1 MNLYQTISGELRQA
15 ITGKLLKPGDRILS
29 IKEMKEKYGVSHIT
43 VLRVYKELAAE
54 KLIECRHGQGYFV
67 CAPAARQRPVFGRF
81 ACFVRAMR
89 PPRLTD
95 NYFNEINMGIQMEA
109 ASRRIDLLLSH
120 RTALLDAYIPTAEIQ
135 NELKNAMLAA
145 AENTDGFLL
154 DERISDEV
162 IADVIE
168 KTRKPMVLLNRHTDL
183 PVNIVRPDNES
194 GLRMLLDMGRKMKYS
209 QFVFC
214 AQATL
219 GESYNPVSNYNAMIR
234 DAAFRELV
242 PDSEG
247 EVVND
252 CLQVPLEVFLRRIST
267 VYQRRRKNGRVLL
280 ICTSDTL
287 AEELC
292 PYFCPQ
298 GTAPDDLGIAGMDGL
313 DCSRLCRPK
322 LVTMKTDTLDMGRKA
337 VELLQDSINGTDSYA
352 PAVFLAPMVFT
363 PGGTMN

>member
-15 ITGKLLKPGDRILS
+15 ISGKQLKPGDRILS

-54 KLIECRHGQGYFV
+54 KLIECRRGQGYFV
-67 CAPAARQRPVFGRF
+67 CASSARQRPVFGRF
-81 ACFVRAMR
+81 ACFVRVMR
-89 PPRLTD
+89 PPCHSD

-109 ASRRIDLLLSH
+109 ASRRIDLQLPH

-135 NELKNAMLAA
+135 DELKNTMLAA
-145 AENTDGFLL
+145 AENADGFLL
-154 DERISDEV
+154 DERISDEM
-162 IADVIE
+162 IAEVIE
-168 KTRKPMVLLNRHTDL
+168 KTRKPMVLLNRHTAL
-183 PVNIVRPDNES
+183 PVNIVRPDNEA

-214 AQATL
+214 AQGTL
-219 GESYNPVSNYNAMIR
+219 GESYNPVSDYNAMVR
-234 DAAFRELV
+234 DAAFRKLV

-247 EVVND
+247 EAVND
-252 CLQVPLEVFLRRIST
+252 CLQIPQEVFLKRINA

-280 ICTSDTL
+280 ICTSDVL
-287 AEELC
+287 AKGLC

-298 GTAPDDLGIAGMDGL
+298 GKMPDDLGIAGMDGL
-313 DCSRLCRPK
+313 EICRLCRPE
-322 LVTMKTDTLDMGRKA
+322 LTTMKTDTLDMGRKA
-337 VELLQDSINGTDSYA
+337 VELLQSSVNGTGSYA
-352 PAVFLAPMVFT
+352 PSTFLTPMVFT

>member
-1 MNLYQTISGELRQA
+1 MSLYQTISMELRQA
-15 ITGKLLKPGDRILS
+15 IADKQLKQGDRILS

-67 CAPAARQRPVFGRF
+67 CAPSVRQRSVFGRF
-81 ACFVRAMR
+81 ACFVRTMR

-95 NYFNEINMGIQMEA
+95 NYFNEINIGIQMET
-109 ASRRIDLLLSH
+109 ASRRIDLQLSH
-120 RTALLDAYIPTAEIQ
+120 RNALLDAYFPSAEKQ
-135 NELKNAMLAA
+135 NELKNAILAA
-145 AENTDGFLL
+145 AETTDGFLL

-162 IADVIE
+162 IAEVME

-183 PVNIVRPDNES
+183 PVNIVHPDNES
-194 GLRMLLDMGRKMKYS
+194 GLRILLGMGRKMKYS

-219 GESYNPVSNYNAMIR
+219 GKSYNPVANYNAMVR
-234 DAAFRELV
+234 DAAFRKLV

-252 CLQVPLEVFLRRIST
+252 CQQVPQDVFLKRISE
-267 VYQRRRKNGRVLL
+267 VYRRRRKNGRVLL
-280 ICTSDTL
+280 ICTSDIL